1 LIEAAESGKSV
12 TAMIELKARFDEE
25 ANIQLARD
33 LERAGVQVVFGLVGL
48 KTHAKISLVVRREGQ
63 NLRSYAHFGTGN
75 YHPVTAKIYTDIS
88 FFTCEPAFCRD
99 AVRLFNFMTGY
110 AKPDIMEKLSA
121 SPISL
126 KETVDALID
135 AEIAHA
141 EAGRPASIWMKL
153 NSLVDPSIIDHLY
166 QASNAGVSIDLVV
179 RGICCLR
186 PGVAGLSENI
196 RVRSI
201 IGRFLEHARII
212 CVGNGYEMPADKAK
226 VFISSADLMPRNL
239 YRRVEHLVPIENL
252 TVHRQIL
259 NQIMVANLRDETNS
273 WVLDA
278 DGRYHRLAFNET
290 GFSAHRYFMTNPSLS
305 GRGSALESGAQAK
318 TDLQAPLK

>member
-1 LIEAAESGKSV
+1 
-12 TAMIELKARFDEE
+12 
-25 ANIQLARD
+25 
-33 LERAGVQVVFGLVGL
+33 
-48 KTHAKISLVVRREGQ
+48 
-63 NLRSYAHFGTGN
+63 
-75 YHPVTAKIYTDIS
+75 
-88 FFTCEPAFCRD
+88 
-99 AVRLFNFMTGY
+99 MTGY